1 MASNA
6 TKIASAI
13 RGYLARQSYR
23 EILNSMRESIRR
35 SMGGATTD
43 RRPINEA
50 KSDDGSVLRRVD
62 VNLEIFESKSSFERA
77 NSFAKPEPQEFE
89 WVSIG
94 HGRFVKKQLSMA
106 AETFD
111 SDYVDL

>member
-13 RGYLARQSYR
+13 RGFLARQVYR
-23 EILNSMRESIRR
+23 EILSSMRESIRR
-35 SMGGATTD
+35 SMGGAT
-43 RRPINEA
+43 NEA
-50 KSDDGSVLRRVD
+50 KPDDGSVLRRVD

-94 HGRFVKKQLSMA
+94 HGRFVKKQSSMA